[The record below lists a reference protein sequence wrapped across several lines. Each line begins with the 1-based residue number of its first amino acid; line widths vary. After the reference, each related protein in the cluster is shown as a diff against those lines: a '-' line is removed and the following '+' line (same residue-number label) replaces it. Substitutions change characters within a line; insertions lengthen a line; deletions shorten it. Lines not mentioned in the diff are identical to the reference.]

1 MVDKKVE
8 ANVSMIVSKTFSG
21 LNMNALKFLLPLWL
35 APITAVSFRLMFG
48 AIAFWI
54 IGLFCKKGISTIKQK
69 VELIL
74 LGVCMYAFMLLYLL
88 GLSMTTPVSS
98 SIFVS
103 LQPVWVFIFSVWLNE
118 EKVTKMKILGISLGL
133 IGAVVCIM
141 TQSKS
146 DLASN
151 PFVGNAL
158 CLFSSICYALYLIF
172 SNNMLKKVDNMT
184 LLKYTFLGGA
194 ITSFFVTYFNGFDA
208 PVIHQNMLSLPFLI
222 LAFVLIFPTTIS
234 FMLIP
239 IGLKYLTTTLVAIYG
254 YLILVVTTIVSFLL
268 GQDRF
273 SWTQTCSIILIVASV
288 YFVEVAES
296 KGNRKTPSNKHSV

>member
-54 IGLFCKKGISTIKQK
+54 IGLFFKKGISTIKQK

-151 PFVGNAL
+151 PFAGNAL
-158 CLFSSICYALYLIF
+158 CLLSSICYALYLIF

-239 IGLKYLTTTLVAIYG
+239 IGLKYLTITLVAIYG